1 MAGTHPT
8 LGGPRGRRPRDG
20 CRVLLVGGGTGG
32 HVSPLLA
39 VAEAL
44 RETDPETALLFIG
57 GRRGLEADLVR
68 AAEIPFHA
76 TAMPS
81 LRDPDSRMS
90 LVRRAFVIPLAAVDA
105 WWQALRF
112 HASVC
117 CTTGGLVSLPAVLG
131 ARAAGVPVYLW
142 EGNVVPGRTNR
153 LLARVAARVGTTF
166 DESKRSLPRGRTAV
180 VGTPIRRSLLAWK
193 RDSGRLAFAAG
204 PDDAVVLVTGGSQGS
219 ERLNDA
225 VFAALARLLR
235 RAVVIHVVGAA
246 NLAMAE
252 ARRANLPAELRE
264 RYRPRGFLRDEM
276 GAALAAAD
284 VFVGRAGS
292 SSIAEPLAFG
302 TPMVLVPFGAAADA
316 HQLANARAVAEAGAA
331 AVIQESELD
340 GDRVT
345 SIVTGLLDD
354 RDRLRRMAAAAR
366 KAGRPDAAR
375 QVAAELRALGGCG

>member
-1 MAGTHPT
+1 
-8 LGGPRGRRPRDG
+8 
-20 CRVLLVGGGTGG
+20 
-32 HVSPLLA
+32 
-39 VAEAL
+39 
-44 RETDPETALLFIG
+44 LFIG

-180 VGTPIRRSLLAWK
+180 VGTPIPRSLLAWK
-193 RDSGRLAFAAG
+193 RDSGRRARRGRRVRRACRL
-204 PDDAVVLVTGGSQGS
+204 VLD
-219 ERLNDA
+219 RRA
-225 VFAALARLLR
+225 ARLRDADGARPVRCRRRRPPARERARGRRGRGGRRHPGERARRRSRDLDRHRPPRRPGPPPAHGGGGAQGRPTRRGAPGRR
-235 RAVVIHVVGAA
+235 RAARPRRGPMSQRYHVVG
-246 NLAMAE
+246 
-252 ARRANLPAELRE
+252 
-264 RYRPRGFLRDEM
+264 
-276 GAALAAAD
+276 
-284 VFVGRAGS
+284 
-292 SSIAEPLAFG
+292 
-302 TPMVLVPFGAAADA
+302 
-316 HQLANARAVAEAGAA
+316 
-331 AVIQESELD
+331 
-340 GDRVT
+340 
-345 SIVTGLLDD
+345 
-354 RDRLRRMAAAAR
+354 
-366 KAGRPDAAR
+366 
-375 QVAAELRALGGCG
+375 

>member
-1 MAGTHPT
+1 M
-8 LGGPRGRRPRDG
+8 
-20 CRVLLVGGGTGG
+20 
-32 HVSPLLA
+32 
-39 VAEAL
+39 
-44 RETDPETALLFIG
+44 
-57 GRRGLEADLVR
+57 R

-131 ARAAGVPVYLW
+131 ARAARVPVYLW